1 MRVNAE
7 KKERPRTRDR
17 DFFFFEIGVL
27 VIQADCLLHASAKR
41 EPKKTR
47 RDSAVYKV
55 CVMSVSNWP
64 SERAPRL
71 EREKEPQPRKGKGK
85 RDALQLRPRSE
96 GPRYRWTGRG
106 FRREG

>member
-1 MRVNAE
+1 
-7 KKERPRTRDR
+7 
-17 DFFFFEIGVL
+17 

-41 EPKKTR
+41 EPKRTR
-47 RDSAVYKV
+47 RNSAVYEV

-71 EREKEPQPRKGKGK
+71 ERKNHDREQEERK